1 MLIPRGFL
9 MSFAK
14 IRIMPVKP
22 VRDEYKIQDWKINE
36 LSKEDNFLARNI
48 NFKRIKTADVL
59 GRKNNGLLHR
69 CTCRSGCMRNI
80 LHYHNPWK
88 LLMYRRNKKHF

>member
-1 MLIPRGFL
+1 

-14 IRIMPVKP
+14 IRIIPVKP

-48 NFKRIKTADVL
+48 NFKRIKN
-59 GRKNNGLLHR
+59 GRCAGKE
-69 CTCRSGCMRNI
+69 
-80 LHYHNPWK
+80 K
-88 LLMYRRNKKHF
+88 